1 MGRNMLKTADFRGF
15 LGVFLFVFIG
25 FSRFLGCRHGRFTVG
40 VDRELASEVRNE
52 TASLAA
58 QYLATCRRYF
68 EPLRADFEP
77 FLIIFP
83 RVFHVFFHVFGRDL
97 RAPQGVRGP
106 RGREVEGTSVHIKAW
121 AA

>member
-83 RVFHVFFHVFGRDL
+83 RVFHAFFMFLVGICVRHREFEDL
-97 RAPQGVRGP
+97 EAGKSKGLRC
-106 RGREVEGTSVHIKAW
+106 T
-121 AA
+121 